1 MGKLWAII
9 KREYLERVRSKW
21 FLIAT
26 FLGPV
31 FFAAI
36 IIIPAWLASRSRA
49 TSEVY
54 NTTIIDATSTG
65 FGQRLAVAIAG
76 DNPDRKKIPQVLVVP
91 PAELVKAESTAT
103 RDVMSKSKVGY
114 LVVTDQTVA
123 GETAKY
129 AGSNASSIPD
139 MTQIRTAL
147 RQTIL
152 ASRLE
157 KIGIE
162 TARTKE
168 LTFIPLNFTTE
179 RITER
184 GRGGSGMASV
194 MFGFAIG
201 FLLYMTIII
210 YGQTIMSSVIEEKTS
225 RVAEVVMSSVPTDT
239 LLVGKVLGVGAV
251 GLTQQVL
258 WVATTYVLLRV
269 REPIMAKLGAPTMSF
284 SLPEISLGAA
294 MLFLTFFILGFIFY
308 SSLYAA
314 VGSAVNSEQEA
325 RQAATPLMIMVVF
338 AGVFIQPVLL
348 NPTGTTAL
356 VLSLLPITS
365 PIIMP
370 IRMAVTGVAP
380 LEMAASIGLLL
391 LGCAAALWLASRIYR
406 VGLLMYGKKPTM
418 REMMRWVSYSRL
430 LVSFPVDLCRGR
442 GWVPSSSATLARAE
456 PGTALAPLR
465 GTRRSP
471 GRSPKP
477 TSRAPNLSLH
487 RSVGARLGAS
497 RSPSHHSGGEP
508 CPHASRSRDVVGPCG
523 RWRGARQGDRGGAH
537 SADEEWA
544 RSGAA

>member
-1 MGKLWAII
+1 MAKLWAII

-54 NTTIIDATSTG
+54 NTTILDATGTG
-65 FGQRLAVAIAG
+65 FGQRLSLAIAG
-76 DNPDRKKIPQVLVVP
+76 DPDDREKIPQVIVVP
-91 PAELVKAESTAT
+91 PAQLAAAESTAT
-103 RDVMSKSKVGY
+103 RQVMAKEKVGY

-129 AGSNASSIPD
+129 AGRNASSLPD
-139 MTQIRTAL
+139 MQQIRTAL

-157 KIGIE
+157 KIGIDNS
-162 TARTKE
+162 RTKE
-168 LTFIPLNFTTE
+168 LTFIPLNFSTE

-201 FLLYMTIII
+201 ILLYMTIII

-225 RVAEVVMSSVPTDT
+225 RVAEVVMSSVPTNT
-239 LLVGKVLGVGAV
+239 LLAGKVLGVGAV

-258 WVATTYVLLRV
+258 WIATTYVLLKL
-269 REPIMAKLGAPTMSF
+269 REPIMVKLGAPTASF
-284 SLPEISLGAA
+284 ALPDISLGAA
-294 MLFLTFFILGFIFY
+294 ILFLTFFVLGFIFY

-314 VGSAVNSEQEA
+314 VGSSVNSEQEA
-325 RQAATPLMIMVVF
+325 RQAATPLMIMIVF

-348 NPTGTTAL
+348 NPTGTTAQ
-356 VLSLLPITS
+356 VLSLVPITS

-370 IRMAVTGVAP
+370 IRMAVTGVSP
-380 LEMAASIGLLL
+380 LEMAGSIGFLL
-391 LGCAAALWLASRIYR
+391 LGCFAALWLASRIYR

-418 REMMRWVSYSRL
+418 REMARWVSYSR
-430 LVSFPVDLCRGR
+430 
-442 GWVPSSSATLARAE
+442 
-456 PGTALAPLR
+456 
-465 GTRRSP
+465 
-471 GRSPKP
+471 
-477 TSRAPNLSLH
+477 
-487 RSVGARLGAS
+487 
-497 RSPSHHSGGEP
+497 
-508 CPHASRSRDVVGPCG
+508 
-523 RWRGARQGDRGGAH
+523 
-537 SADEEWA
+537 
-544 RSGAA
+544 